1 MRTGITRIDH
11 KMGSGEQR
19 ILSCQEPGCSVHVIE
34 YHASASQIKSLMT
47 LSENCEQHIR
57 YDCKGAQLNKLYPN
71 LEADQIEPIAW
82 WTDPNGDIHFY
93 WFGNGEIHEEDRDET
108 KDSFNYEQRS
118 KDEAMGC
125 YCSSSNI
132 LCRQILSGCMCDL
145 ANESTWLRYHILK
158 PYLLNENLIPNQGR
172 KCLITFFI
180 ICLF

>member
-47 LSENCEQHIR
+47 LSGNCEQHIR

-71 LEADQIEPIAW
+71 LEADQIEPLAW

-93 WFGNGEIHEEDRDET
+93 WFGNGEIHEEDRDNT
-108 KDSFNYEQRS
+108 KDTFNFEQRS
-118 KDEAMGC
+118 RDEAMGC

-145 ANESTWLRYHILK
+145 ANESTWLRYYILK
-158 PYLLNENLIPNQGR
+158 LSLSLEDKFKTDMSNNIFT
-172 KCLITFFI
+172 I
-180 ICLF
+180 

>member
-19 ILSCQEPGCSVHVIE
+19 ILSCQEPGCSGHPVE
-34 YHASASQIKSLMT
+34 YQASSSQLKSLMT
-47 LSENCEQHIR
+47 LSSDCEQHIR

-71 LEADQIEPIAW
+71 LESDQIEPLAW

-93 WFGNGEIHEEDRDET
+93 WFGNGEIHDEDKDEAT
-108 KDSFNYEQRS
+108 NSFDFNQRS
-118 KDEAMGC
+118 KNEAMGC

-145 ANESTWLRYHILK
+145 ANESTWLRYFT
-158 PYLLNENLIPNQGR
+158 
-172 KCLITFFI
+172 TFAYI
-180 ICLF
+180 

>member
-47 LSENCEQHIR
+47 LSGNCEQHIR

-71 LEADQIEPIAW
+71 LEADQIEPLAW

-108 KDSFNYEQRS
+108 KDTLNFEQKSR
-118 KDEAMGC
+118 DEVMGC

-145 ANESTWLRYHILK
+145 ANESTWLRYYILK
-158 PYLLNENLIPNQGR
+158 LSLILKDVIQIKDSNV
-172 KCLITFFI
+172 
-180 ICLF
+180 

>member
-1 MRTGITRIDH
+1 MRTGITRIDN
-11 KMGSGEQR
+11 KMGSGEER

-47 LSENCEQHIR
+47 LSGNCEQHIR

-71 LEADQIEPIAW
+71 LEADQIEPLAW

-108 KDSFNYEQRS
+108 KDGFSFEQRT

-145 ANESTWLRYHILK
+145 ANESKWLRYYILK
-158 PYLLNENLIPNQGR
+158 LS
-172 KCLITFFI
+172 
-180 ICLF
+180 LFLEDVV

>member
-19 ILSCQEPGCSVHVIE
+19 ILSCQEPGCSVHVVE

-47 LSENCEQHIR
+47 LSGNCEQHIR

-71 LEADQIEPIAW
+71 LEADQIEPLAW

-93 WFGNGEIHEEDRDET
+93 WFGNGEIHEEDMNET
-108 KDSFNYEQRS
+108 KNTFKFEQRS
-118 KDEAMGC
+118 RDEAMGC

-145 ANESTWLRYHILK
+145 ANESTWLRYYILK
-158 PYLLNENLIPNQGR
+158 LSLLLEDVVLPN
-172 KCLITFFI
+172 
-180 ICLF
+180 